1 MSDFAKKRIEYINK
15 WPNSELFEAE
25 LNYKKRCDSFCSD
38 YGQVPFLPMKMW
50 EDNDDIFNRVISH
63 LIDSLEMMPLRP
75 NFAFTFAFSGL
86 DCYTKNIYSGNTTV
100 SLKKLA
106 EDIDAL
112 ASANSDVKAM
122 LASLFSAI
130 PVSASLYLYK
140 CLSGNSNHNSNVK
153 GRVITDST
161 NANIALHANIVGD
174 IYNCYG
180 YDTSNYNASIRQAAL
195 LYRKAF
201 TNDNLTIAG
210 NSVVITDR
218 FRLYLLLLGLIY
230 SLRNDAMH
238 GSAMSSTKS
247 SQTSPERYALNYY
260 TFLATYNM
268 LIAVLIMKSALS
280 QAERDLKYAELRHN
294 TEENVERFRKL
305 FGNHIK

>member
-1 MSDFAKKRIEYINK
+1 MSDFAKKRIEYINN
-15 WPNSELFEAE
+15 WPYSDLFEAE
-25 LNYKKRCDSFCSD
+25 LNYKKRCDSFCAD
-38 YGQVPFLPMKMW
+38 YGQMPFIPVKMW
-50 EDNDDIFNRVISH
+50 EDNDDTFNRAISH

-86 DCYTKNIYSGNTTV
+86 DFYTKNIYTGNTTV

-112 ASANSDVKAM
+112 AAVNSDVKAM
-122 LASLFSAI
+122 LASLFSVI

-140 CLSGNSNHNSNVK
+140 CLSGKSNHNSSVK
-153 GRVITDST
+153 GRVTTDSS
-161 NANIALHANIVGD
+161 NANIVTHSSIVNA
-174 IYNCYG
+174 ISNCYG
-180 YDTSNYNASIRQAAL
+180 YDTANYNASIRQAAL

-201 TNDNLTIAG
+201 ANDNLTIAG
-210 NSVVITDR
+210 NTVVITDR

-280 QAERDLKYAELRHN
+280 QAERDLKYAELRQN
-294 TEENVERFRKL
+294 SEENVERFRKL